1 MDRGSTFKL
10 ISNYVNMITATDSKV
25 SPKLTGNPAGRGCV
39 LCTGE
44 VEQQAFD
51 CNFLFSCI
59 QFNHIMATQQE
70 FDVEFELM
78 MAKRGD
84 FSATA

>member
-1 MDRGSTFKL
+1 MFS
-10 ISNYVNMITATDSKV
+10 VQV
-25 SPKLTGNPAGRGCV
+25 
-39 LCTGE
+39 E

-51 CNFLFSCI
+51 CNFFVMVEFSCI
-59 QFNHIMATQQE
+59 QFNHIAATQQE
-70 FDVEFELM
+70 FDVEFEPT

>member
-1 MDRGSTFKL
+1 M
-10 ISNYVNMITATDSKV
+10 
-25 SPKLTGNPAGRGCV
+25 
-39 LCTGE
+39 E
-44 VEQQAFD
+44 
-51 CNFLFSCI
+51 FSCI
-59 QFNHIMATQQE
+59 QFNHITATQQE